1 MEGLTSSDQQRGNV
15 DGKHEKGLGDVRGT
29 QAGPGLTSS
38 DGSSS
43 KAGRDVF
50 VVPSYSLLVP
60 FFLVS
65 SAWAGWLAGGALGG
79 FSTRDHALPTP
90 GWRSRWLRL
99 ERVKAAGLGWAA
111 AGLED

>member
-1 MEGLTSSDQQRGNV
+1 MEGLSSSGQQRGDV

-60 FFLVS
+60 FLLVS
-65 SAWAGWLAGGALGG
+65 SAWAGWLVELWVDSRLATTLSPLQAGDRGG
-79 FSTRDHALPTP
+79 
-90 GWRSRWLRL
+90 
-99 ERVKAAGLGWAA
+99 
-111 AGLED
+111 

>member
-1 MEGLTSSDQQRGNV
+1 MEGLASSDQQRGNV

-29 QAGPGLTSS
+29 QAGPRLTSS

-60 FFLVS
+60 FLLVS
-65 SAWAGWLAGGALGG
+65 SAWAGWLVELWVDSRLATTLSPLQADDRGG
-79 FSTRDHALPTP
+79 
-90 GWRSRWLRL
+90 
-99 ERVKAAGLGWAA
+99 
-111 AGLED
+111 

>member
-1 MEGLTSSDQQRGNV
+1 MGGLTSSDQQRGNV

-60 FFLVS
+60 FLLVS
-65 SAWAGWLAGGALGG
+65 SAWAGWLVELWVDSRLATTLSPLQAGDRGG
-79 FSTRDHALPTP
+79 
-90 GWRSRWLRL
+90 
-99 ERVKAAGLGWAA
+99 
-111 AGLED
+111 

>member
-1 MEGLTSSDQQRGNV
+1 MGGLTSSDQQRDNV

-60 FFLVS
+60 FLLVS
-65 SAWAGWLAGGALGG
+65 SAWAGWLVELWVDSRLATTLSPLQAGDRGG
-79 FSTRDHALPTP
+79 
-90 GWRSRWLRL
+90 
-99 ERVKAAGLGWAA
+99 
-111 AGLED
+111 

>member
-1 MEGLTSSDQQRGNV
+1 MEGLSSSGQQRGNV

-50 VVPSYSLLVP
+50 VVPSYSLLV
-60 FFLVS
+60 LLLLLLGS
-65 SAWAGWLAGGALGG
+65 SAWAGWLAGWLVELWVDSRLATTLSPLQAGDRGG
-79 FSTRDHALPTP
+79 
-90 GWRSRWLRL
+90 
-99 ERVKAAGLGWAA
+99 
-111 AGLED
+111 